1 MLKKFKIINNLD
13 IKPTF
18 DVKEI
23 TVLKND
29 CLDYLDLYNGQTEDF
44 HESDPYLKKNCFA
57 LVLECG
63 LSKYI
68 LNQNGEILNPGDN
81 TEWCAVQALVNDPPE
96 GFDIDVHSFNG
107 LVKATDLRLLTVKD
121 LEEMI

>member
-1 MLKKFKIINNLD
+1 MISNKKNPISKEITMLKKFKIINNLD

-44 HESDPYLKKNCFA
+44 HESDPY
-57 LVLECG
+57 
-63 LSKYI
+63 
-68 LNQNGEILNPGDN
+68 
-81 TEWCAVQALVNDPPE
+81 
-96 GFDIDVHSFNG
+96 
-107 LVKATDLRLLTVKD
+107 
-121 LEEMI
+121 